1 MPARSART
9 TPSRH
14 PRRRARGAAAALL
27 AATLAATGLGAT
39 TAAAAG
45 GGHPQPGAE
54 TKAARAA
61 AVLMDDY
68 DPEKAW
74 WPSSWWNSAVATE
87 TVIEYMQ
94 RTGDTRYL
102 PQVDRTFERNKAPF
116 PAGEMSSDEIWGN
129 FTSRAI
135 DDAGWWGLAWVQA
148 YDLTGDQKYLD
159 MAETIG
165 EFMHGYWDT
174 STCGGGIWWNHE
186 RTYKNAV
193 TNGLWVR
200 LTAELHNRIDG
211 DTWWLDRARTGWDWM
226 QGSGMIDADGLV
238 RDGLTDDCRSNG
250 DTVWSYNQGLAI
262 GGGIEL
268 YRATGDVEVLATAR
282 ELADAGTTA
291 PDLVSDGILTEKCDV
306 AGDCDDNAKQFK
318 GIFMRYLDDL
328 DDSLDD
334 HPYRKFV
341 DRQASS
347 VWAHDRDGDDRLGLR
362 WAGGSGTE
370 KANVFDWR
378 TQASA
383 LSALLANLP
392 ASDG

>member
-9 TPSRH
+9 TP
-14 PRRRARGAAAALL
+14 PRRHRVRRAAAVLAAAA
-27 AATLAATGLGAT
+27 LAATGLGAT
-39 TAAAAG
+39 SAAAAG
-45 GGHPQPGAE
+45 GGHPQPGAG
-54 TKAARAA
+54 TKATRAA

-94 RTGDTRYL
+94 RTGDTSYL

-200 LTAELHNRIDG
+200 LTAELANRVPG
-211 DTWWLDRARTGWDWM
+211 ESPWLERSQAGWDWLA
-226 QGSGMIDADGLV
+226 GSGMINDDGLIN
-238 RDGLTDDCRSNG
+238 DGLTDSCENNG
-250 DTVWSYNQGLAI
+250 GTVWSYNQGLVVGA
-262 GGGIEL
+262 GLEL
-268 YRATGDVEVLATAR
+268 YRATGDPDVLAAAR
-282 ELADAGTTA
+282 DAADAGTSSPA
-291 PDLVSDGILTEKCDV
+291 LVADGILTESCEAD
-306 AGDCDDNAKQFK
+306 GTCDDNQKQFK
-318 GIFMRYLDDL
+318 GIFVRYVDELS
-328 DDSLDD
+328 DSLPD
-334 HPYRKFV
+334 HPYERFLHI
-341 DRQASS
+341 QAAS
-347 VWAHDRDGDDRLGLR
+347 VWAHARTADDRLGLS
-362 WAGGSGTE
+362 WAGSAATGRE
-370 KANVFDWR
+370 NVFDWR

-383 LSALLANLP
+383 LSALMANMP
-392 ASDG
+392 AE